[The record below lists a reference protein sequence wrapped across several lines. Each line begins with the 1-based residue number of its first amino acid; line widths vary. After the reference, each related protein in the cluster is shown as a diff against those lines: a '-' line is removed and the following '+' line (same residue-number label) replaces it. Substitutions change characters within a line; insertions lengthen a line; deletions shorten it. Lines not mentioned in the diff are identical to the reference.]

1 MVGIIEILGVPM
13 SSVVALIASGGLA
26 VGLAFQGALSN
37 FAGGFMILIFRP
49 FKIGDYIESTG
60 AEGTV
65 KDISIFYTKI
75 ILISCIALFTSLRP

>member
-1 MVGIIEILGVPM
+1 MEHHGKGGRNQRSKDLIIFALLVGIIEILGVPM
-13 SSVVALIASGGLA
+13 SSVAALIASGGLI

-60 AEGTV
+60 AE
-65 KDISIFYTKI
+65 
-75 ILISCIALFTSLRP
+75 